1 MMNNADVGIS
11 VQNKIC
17 KIFDIEIE
25 GYAKSQFLANSVE
38 SIEEKYENIIISA
51 FKELGDKPINLLTYS
66 IDGDGKKSD
75 NAHNFILESGKTL
88 SIRTNKKSKIYKI
101 APRVVGQAG
110 YEKLNFIF
118 GHLCDYKI
126 ESQEDIKKLVFTKI
140 DKMLPIFIDYFF
152 LSDYTIWIYEKDK
165 IEYRII
171 ERGECPDLKFNRED
185 LSFTCGEINEWK
197 ESTTLKYKGISFAEI
212 QVHSN
217 RTFKFRF
224 IMEKICDWLREIKI
238 NNETL
243 GMTAEKVICDIFDLE
258 RESHLLSRSNKYLEE
273 EIRPCLQ
280 KAFVFLP
287 KAVMHTGSLTGTRGG
302 TSKCSYDFLLEDNL
316 TLSLK
321 TNYGKKV
328 CPPEVGQPGAKTFVL
343 KFGEIL
349 GINEVDNNS
358 FKKIVL
364 EKIDIMMPVYLK
376 YLLDSDYLLWIY
388 KENDTFKHK
397 IINSKLYKDFK
408 WEFNKFSFT
417 KQTVNDWNESNTLKY
432 KGITI
437 GEFQVHQKRNSYKF
451 RFDMKNLL
459 KILDEYRANENIG
472 FVAEESTS
480 IIK

>member
-1 MMNNADVGIS
+1 MNIKMNNADVGIS

-17 KIFDIEIE
+17 KMFNIEINE
-25 GYAKSQFLANSVE
+25 YAKSQFLANSVE
-38 SIEEKYENIIISA
+38 SIEENYAYIIEKA
-51 FKELGDKPINLLTYS
+51 FKELGDKPIELLTYNT
-66 IDGDGKKSD
+66 GRDGKKLN

-88 SIRTNKKSKIYKI
+88 SIRTNKKSKMYKI

-110 YEKLNFIF
+110 YEKLNFVF
-118 GHLCDYKI
+118 GHLCDYQI
-126 ESQEDIKKLVFTKI
+126 ESQEDIKRLIFKKI

-152 LSDYTIWIYEKDK
+152 LSDYTIWIYEKEK

-185 LSFTCGEINEWK
+185 LSFTCGKLENWK
-197 ESTTLKYKGISFAEI
+197 ESTTLKYKGVSFAEI

-224 IMEKICDWLREIKI
+224 IMDKICDWLREIKI

-258 RESHLLSRSNKYLEE
+258 RENHLLSRSNKYLEE
-273 EIRPCLQ
+273 AIKPSLQ
-280 KAFVFLP
+280 EAFLFLP
-287 KAVMHTGSLTGTRGG
+287 KAIMHTGSLSGDRGG
-302 TSKCSYDFLLEDNL
+302 KSKCSYDFLLEDNL

-328 CPPEVGQPGAKTFVL
+328 CPPEVGQPSAKTFVL
-343 KFGEIL
+343 KFGELL
-349 GINEVDNNS
+349 GINEVDDNS
-358 FKKIVL
+358 FKQIVL
-364 EKIDIMMPVYLK
+364 ERINIMMPVYLK
-376 YLLDSDYLLWIY
+376 YLLDSDYLLWLY
-388 KENDTFKHK
+388 KEKDIFKYK
-397 IINSKLYKDFK
+397 IINSRSFKDFK
-408 WEFNKFSFT
+408 WELNKFSFT
-417 KQTVNDWNESNTLKY
+417 KKTVEDWNESNTLKY

-459 KILDEYRANENIG
+459 TILDQYELKENIG
-472 FVAEESTS
+472 FVAE
-480 IIK
+480 